1 MATMAAAAVLPENHG
16 DNKAIRAIRME
27 LRGQLF
33 EKIRAIR
40 MELRG
45 QLFEKIRPMNRNP
58 MEILPHFQTS
68 LDLQLLRNPE
78 IDRGDLVERLQT
90 VIVTVSMFLFLLVF
104 P

>member
-1 MATMAAAAVLPENHG
+1 MATMAAAAVLPENRD

-33 EKIRAIR
+33 EKI
-40 MELRG
+40 G
-45 QLFEKIRPMNRNP
+45 PMNRNP
-58 MEILPHFQTS
+58 MEILPHLHTPR
-68 LDLQLLRNPE
+68 DLQLLRNPE

-90 VIVTVSMFLFLLVF
+90 VIVTVSMLLFLLVF

>member
-33 EKIRAIR
+33 EKIR
-40 MELRG
+40 
-45 QLFEKIRPMNRNP
+45 PMNRNP
-58 MEILPHFQTS
+58 MEILPRLQTS
-68 LDLQLLRNPE
+68 LDLQLQLLRNPE

>member
-1 MATMAAAAVLPENHG
+1 VATALMAAAVLLENRG
-16 DNKAIRAIRME
+16 DNKA
-27 LRGQLF
+27 
-33 EKIRAIR
+33 IRAIR

-58 MEILPHFQTS
+58 MEILPRLQTS